1 MLGSSPSMTTERE
14 EIGET
19 ETETET
25 EKKEE
30 KQPLLED
37 GRREARD
44 SSRATAG

>member
-1 MLGSSPSMTTERE
+1 MTTERE
-14 EIGET
+14 EIGETET